1 METEPVVSK
10 DLLTQLQA
18 LCLPIK
24 KELDLAPLYER
35 VGQARLVLLGEASHG
50 TSEYYQWRTA
60 ISRRLI
66 EEKKFSFIAVEGD
79 WPDCFMINQYVKGR
93 LDSSQSARRVLS
105 SFRRWPTWMWANE
118 EMIDLIEW
126 MKLYN
131 DQQPERSKVG
141 FYGLDVYSLWESLST
156 LTQQLKKYDPDS
168 VDMVEQ
174 VFQCFNRYQGNAHEY
189 ARATYFKEATCEKHV
204 HGLLEHLK
212 TRKMIFDRHAEGHLQ
227 AEQNARVLKN
237 AEAYYRSM
245 VRGGPM
251 SWNIRDFHMAE
262 TLDELMKHH
271 AHHGNVAK
279 GIVWEHNTHIGDA
292 RFTDMMDSGE
302 MNVGQ
307 LVRERYGE
315 DDVVLVGFSGYQ
327 GSVIASRRWE
337 APMQVMPCPQGREGS
352 WEEVLHRVNPDNKL
366 LVFAPH
372 FASDEML
379 EERGHRAIGVVYHPE
394 GEHRGNYVP
403 TILPRRY
410 DALIYLDQTHA
421 LHPLHIKPMRDGE
434 MAETYPSAM

>member
-1 METEPVVSK
+1 METEPIVSK
-10 DLLTQLQA
+10 DLLAQLQT
-18 LCLPIK
+18 LCIPIK
-24 KELDLAPLYER
+24 KEVDLAPLHER
-35 VGQARLVLLGEASHG
+35 IGQAKLVLLGEASHG

-79 WPDCFMINQYVKGR
+79 WPDCFLINQYVKGR
-93 LDSSQSARRVLS
+93 LDSSLSARRVLAN
-105 SFRRWPTWMWANE
+105 FRRWPTWMWANE
-118 EMIDLIEW
+118 EMIELVEW
-126 MKLYN
+126 LKLHN
-131 DQQPERSKVG
+131 DQQPEKSKVG

-168 VDMVEQ
+168 VEMVEQ
-174 VFQCFNRYQGNAHEY
+174 VFHCFNRYQGNAHEY
-189 ARATYFKEATCEKHV
+189 ARATYFREATCEKHV

-212 TRKMIFDRHAEGHLQ
+212 TRKMILDRHAESHLQ
-227 AEQNARVLKN
+227 AVQNARVMKN
-237 AEAYYRSM
+237 AEAYYRSL

-251 SWNIRDFHMAE
+251 SWNIRDFHMVE

-271 AHHGNVAK
+271 EHHGHVPK

-315 DDVVLVGFSGYQ
+315 DEVVLVGFSSYQ

-337 APMQVMPCPQGREGS
+337 APMQVMPCPHGREGS
-352 WEEVLHRVNPDNKL
+352 WEELLHRVSPDNKML
-366 LVFAPH
+366 IFAPH

-394 GEHRGNYVP
+394 GEHHGNYVP

-410 DALIYLDQTHA
+410 DALIHIDHTQA
-421 LHPLHIKPMRDGE
+421 LHPLPLKTIRDGD
-434 MAETYPSAM
+434 MVETYPSAM

>member
-1 METEPVVSK
+1 METEPKVSK
-10 DLLTQLQA
+10 DLMGQLQA
-18 LCLPIK
+18 LCQPIR
-24 KELDLAPLYER
+24 KEQDIGALYEHI
-35 VGQARLVLLGEASHG
+35 GQAKLVLLGEASHG
-50 TSEYYQWRTA
+50 TSEYYQWRAT

-79 WPDCFMINQYVKGR
+79 WPDCFLINQYVKGR
-93 LDSSQSARRVLS
+93 LDPSQSARRVLS
-105 SFRRWPTWMWANE
+105 NFRRWPTWMWANE
-118 EMIDLIEW
+118 EMIDLVDW
-126 MKLYN
+126 LKLHN
-131 DQQPERSKVG
+131 DQQPEKSKVG

-156 LTQQLKKYDPDS
+156 LTQQLKQYDPES
-168 VDMVEQ
+168 VGMVEQ
-174 VFQCFNRYQGNAHEY
+174 VFHCFNRYQGNAHEY
-189 ARATYFKEATCEKHV
+189 ARATYFREATCEKHV

-251 SWNIRDFHMAE
+251 SWNIRDFHMTE

-271 AHHGNVAK
+271 ENHGNVAK

-292 RFTDMMDSGE
+292 RFTDMYESGE

-315 DDVVLVGFSGYQ
+315 DNVVLVGFSCYQ
-327 GSVIASRRWE
+327 GSVIAARRWD
-337 APMQVMPCPQGREGS
+337 APMQAMPVPQGREGS
-352 WEEVLHRVNPDNKL
+352 WEEVLHRVSPDNKL
-366 LVFAPH
+366 MIFAPQ
-372 FASDEML
+372 FASDELL

-394 GEHRGNYVP
+394 LEHRGNYVP
-403 TILPRRY
+403 TVLPRRY
-410 DALIYLDQTHA
+410 DALIYFDQTQA
-421 LHPLHIKPMRDGE
+421 LHPLRLKPIHDGD

>member
-1 METEPVVSK
+1 METEPIVSK

-24 KELDLAPLYER
+24 KEVDLAPLHER
-35 VGQARLVLLGEASHG
+35 IGQARLVLLGEASHG

-79 WPDCFMINQYVKGR
+79 WPDCFLINQYVKGR
-93 LDSSQSARRVLS
+93 LDPTQSARRVLS

-118 EMIDLIEW
+118 EMIELVEW
-126 MKLYN
+126 LKLYN
-131 DQQPERSKVG
+131 DQQAEKSKVG
-141 FYGLDVYSLWESLST
+141 FYGLDVYSLWESLAT

-168 VDMVEQ
+168 VEMVEQ
-174 VFQCFNRYQGNAHEY
+174 VFHCFNRYQGNAHEY
-189 ARATYFKEATCEKHV
+189 ARATYFREATCEKHV

-212 TRKMIFDRHAEGHLQ
+212 TRKMILDRHAESHLQ
-227 AEQNARVLKN
+227 AVQNARVMKN

-251 SWNIRDFHMAE
+251 SWNIRDFHMVE

-271 AHHGNVAK
+271 EHHGNVPK
-279 GIVWEHNTHIGDA
+279 GIIWEHNTHIGDA
-292 RFTDMMDSGE
+292 RFTDMLESGE

-315 DDVVLVGFSGYQ
+315 DEVVLVGFSSYQ
-327 GSVIASRRWE
+327 GSVVASRRWE
-337 APMQVMPCPQGREGS
+337 APMQVMPCPPGREGS
-352 WEEVLHRVNPDNKL
+352 WEELLHRIGPDNKL
-366 LVFAPH
+366 LIFAPH

-410 DALIYLDQTHA
+410 DALIHIDHTRA
-421 LHPLHIKPMRDGE
+421 LHPLHLKTVRDGE